1 MPRVC
6 PGNWQTLVVSGSAT
20 AVVRN
25 LSGVAVA
32 GPFEVAFFEDRDG
45 DGVLGTADA
54 TLGRATVD
62 GLGAFASVP
71 VEASLSGSLLFR
83 GSPVR
88 AFADS
93 GGAVPES
100 DESNNVGRTGETC
113 QVRPSGPPWS
123 LREEWAS
130 GSGNLVSTPAVGDL
144 DGDGVADVVF
154 VTARAISTLTDGQL
168 QAVNGRGGSQRFA
181 ITDRD
186 LDVNP
191 SASPALGDIDG
202 DGRPEIVA
210 VTERGPQILAFEADG
225 TFKWRSPTL
234 LASVGAAA
242 PFLADLDGDGRAEI
256 LVGRQVLN
264 GDGTLRWTG
273 AGTMSGRSGVTG
285 THSVAADLDLD
296 GTPEVI
302 AGASAYRADGTLL
315 WSVPA
320 VGDGVVAVGNLDSD
334 PYPEIVVSTGALW
347 RLEHDGTVVWGPI
360 EVPGAAY
367 AGPVTLADF
376 DGDGRLEIGVGTR
389 LSYSV
394 FESYG
399 HTLWTVDTAQADGHF
414 STGGAASAFDFDGDG
429 AAEVVLADSEG
440 LRVLRGRDGSVVA
453 ESPTGTCTNSHATPV
468 VADVDGDAKAE
479 ILLGSN
485 ATCTASTARGLRAFG
500 EAGDRLGAR
509 AADLEP
515 VRVQRLGRAG
525 RPQVAVAGGV
535 RPAPGEHLA
544 RERGE
549 RRVGVRFRRPDG
561 VPRAAERGGD
571 GLPLHG
577 PRGQR
582 RHRPRRPRRPGGAL
596 QRGPAPRLSRSW
608 RRRSPRGPSRRAR
621 TRT

>member
-1 MPRVC
+1 M
-6 PGNWQTLVVSGSAT
+6 
-20 AVVRN
+20 
-25 LSGVAVA
+25 
-32 GPFEVAFFEDRDG
+32 
-45 DGVLGTADA
+45 
-54 TLGRATVD
+54 
-62 GLGAFASVP
+62 
-71 VEASLSGSLLFR
+71 
-83 GSPVR
+83 
-88 AFADS
+88 
-93 GGAVPES
+93 
-100 DESNNVGRTGETC
+100 
-113 QVRPSGPPWS
+113 
-123 LREEWAS
+123 
-130 GSGNLVSTPAVGDL
+130 GDL

-154 VTARAISTLTDGQL
+154 VTTRTVSTTTDGQL
-168 QAVNGRGGSQRFA
+168 RAVNGRGGSQRFA
-181 ITDRD
+181 VADRA

-202 DGRPEIVA
+202 DGRPEIVVVA
-210 VTERGPQILAFEADG
+210 EQVSQILAFEADG

-234 LASVGAAA
+234 LANLSSAA

-256 LVGRQVLN
+256 LVGRQVLS

-315 WSVPA
+315 WSAPA

-334 PYPEIVVSTGALW
+334 PYPEIVVSTSSLW
-347 RLEHDGTVVWGPI
+347 LLEHDGTVVWGPI
-360 EVPGAAY
+360 DVPGTGY

-376 DGDGRLEIGVGTR
+376 DGDGRLEIGVGAR

-394 FESYG
+394 FERYG
-399 HTLWTVDTAQADGHF
+399 HILWTADTAQSDGYWN
-414 STGGAASAFDFDGDG
+414 TGGAASAFDFDGDG

-453 ESPTGTCTNSHATPV
+453 QSPTGTCTNSHATPV

-485 ATCTASTARGLRAFG
+485 AICTASTARGLRAFG
-500 EAGDRLGAR
+500 EAGDRWVRAR
-509 AADLEP
+509 ADLEP

-525 RPQVAVAGGV
+525 RSDIAVAGGG
-535 RPAPGEHLA
+535 RPAPDEHLA

-549 RRVGVRFRRPDG
+549 RRVGLRLRRPDG
-561 VPRAAERGGD
+561 VVRPAQRGGD
-571 GLPLHG
+571 GLRASRSAWATAAWAPS
-577 PRGQR
+577 
-582 RHRPRRPRRPGGAL
+582 A
-596 QRGPAPRLSRSW
+596 PASRWLSTTGTRASTIRSW
-608 RRRSPRGPSRRAR
+608 RRPSPREPSLRAR